1 MNEYRY
7 PGLQPFETKDAALF
21 YGREREARDLYAQ
34 VTVEKMVVLFSK
46 SGMGKSSLLNAGL
59 TPLLEKTSLLPLR
72 IRLSNEAVA
81 LEEQFLQEL
90 EKAEWKANVTLPPAL
105 RKTGAPLWEQ
115 IKAATFTKN
124 GAPAIPFFVLDQFE
138 EVFTLYSPAR
148 RERFLKELAD
158 LTNGNPPEAYLTQLR
173 ARIGA
178 GERLDVPALESSP
191 RCKFIFSIRSD
202 LLHLLNGISPLI
214 PDIMRSRFE
223 LLPLDQEQAEE
234 AVTLPA
240 MLRDPER
247 SFVSQPF
254 RYDDAALASIL
265 EYLTKDG
272 AEAVESFQLQILCRA
287 IELRA
292 IEKNARSVTPALFGG
307 IAGLG
312 HIIRDFYMAKI
323 GELAADAQ
331 LPARQLL
338 EEQLITDN
346 GRRRSVAEDELTA
359 SRALLDQLVEM
370 RLLRKEPRLGTF
382 YYEISHDTLV
392 GPILEKYKERRMEEE
407 SRAEVARLE
416 AERLENQRQAAEAEA
431 RIALQKA
438 DADRRRRRALIT
450 ALIAGALV
458 LVAVVTTVLAIQKS
472 SAAEIA
478 EEKARNAEEKAGIAI
493 AEADRQ
499 TEAAIESDSK
509 AKLETEKAE
518 SATNRALE
526 AQKDA
531 DEKTK
536 IATAAQADA
545 LRAEKKATDATKQ
558 SGIDSENAR
567 AAKAEAVLKK
577 DEADAATKIADAA
590 TQKAKIL
597 TVQVASNLL
606 EQSRGDMLRLK
617 YDAAFA
623 KLKNA
628 ETLGAIKD
636 SVAFGLMEIA
646 FFQHYSGNTDTMTE
660 ALSLAAG
667 LLGKDLSSIGSMK
680 TTSGFEAALRMLD
693 KKTDSVLNSRYFP
706 TMLPIRGG
714 TDTLGGIIDRNDDSI
729 PPYIVTISSFK
740 MAKTE
745 TTWWQYNLFCAATKH
760 EKPEKPGWGAEG
772 DNPVINVSW
781 YDAVDYANW
790 LSDHFGLKTAIS
802 EDSLNLRATGYRL
815 PTEAEWEYAARAG
828 KNYNYAGSDLV
839 DLVGW
844 YGDNSGSRT
853 RTVATKNAN
862 AFGLFDM
869 SGNVWEWC
877 WDWDASYD
885 NKQRINP
892 IGPDKGGSRVNR
904 GGGWLHDARDCRAAY
919 RDYDSPE
926 FRLSIIGF
934 RLCLSS
940 Q

>member
-124 GAPAIPFFVLDQFE
+124 GAPAIPVFVLDQFE

-346 GRRRSVAEDELTA
+346 GRRRSVAEDELIA

-478 EEKARNAEEKAGIAI
+478 EEKAKIAI
-493 AEADRQ
+493 AEAARQ
-499 TEAAIESDSK
+499 TQAAIESDSL
-509 AKLETEKAE
+509 ATLEKNNATA
-518 SATNRALE
+518 ATNRALE

-577 DEADAATKIADAA
+577 DEADAATKIADEA
-590 TQKAKIL
+590 TKKAKNL
-597 TVQVASNLL
+597 TVQVVTNLL
-606 EQSRGDMLRLK
+606 EQSRGDLIRLN

-646 FFQHYSGNTDTMTE
+646 FFQHYSGNTDIMTE

-760 EKPEKPGWGAEG
+760 ETPKKPGWGAEG
-772 DNPVINVSW
+772 DNPVVHVNW

-869 SGNVWEWC
+869 SGNVLEWC
-877 WDWDASYD
+877 WDRYASYD

-892 IGPDKGGSRVNR
+892 IGPDRGDYRVRR
-904 GGGWLHDARDCRAAY
+904 GGGWGNGAQDCRAAFRFYSSPGY
-919 RDYDSPE
+919 RSFD
-926 FRLSIIGF
+926 FGF